1 MDLRVSVKTGKTSRG
16 FTLIELLVVLSILG
30 IVTAIALPKIIA
42 ARSSQRRSQCANNQH
57 LIGLAFL
64 QFVDTTNVFPNAAT
78 YGEIPGVK
86 TAAAVNKSII
96 NYAFL
101 NNSAN
106 FGTFI
111 PANPAKGLPTDIGPL
126 YSWVVDLLPYLDAQ
140 SLYNDY
146 NRSRV
151 YWDNGRTGDD
161 PSRPTNLTI
170 ASTSLPIL
178 SCPEDTTL
186 LKDGGNLSYVV
197 NGGFSRWHG
206 IPYGWIG
213 SQTGGATGNTLDWAP
228 LDVPKK
234 TGMFFL
240 GTMGGRTAWDN
251 RPQLSSIVDGSSTT
265 VMLSENCLAGASPG
279 NAYSGKIVTNWAT
292 AHPNFV
298 MFMASD
304 NVCNNG
310 LCTKTTDL
318 TPTLRH
324 HRWGRLGSREP
335 TGNVREHQLRLVL
348 TDEGSFPYPFSN
360 HAGGVIVTMCDGSAK
375 FIKTDID
382 GTVWSKL
389 ITPAGQTLPSQF
401 NQLPLSPGDF

>member
-1 MDLRVSVKTGKTSRG
+1 MDLRASVETGKTSRG
-16 FTLIELLVVLSILG
+16 FTLFELLVVVSIVG
-30 IVTAIALPKIIA
+30 VTMAIALPSILK
-42 ARSSQRRSQCANNQH
+42 ARSSQRRAQCANNQH

-78 YGEIPGVK
+78 YGEVPGVK
-86 TAAAVNKSII
+86 TAEAVNASII

-111 PANPAKGLPTDIGPL
+111 PANPAKGLLTDIGPL

-178 SCPEDTTL
+178 TCLEDTTL

-251 RPQLSSIVDGSSTT
+251 HPQRRSIVDGSSTT

-279 NAYSGKIVTNWAT
+279 NTYSGKVVTNWAT

-310 LCTKTTDL
+310 LCTKTNDL
-318 TPTLRH
+318 TPTR
-324 HRWGRLGSREP
+324 GTSDGSGWARANQPATFESINY
-335 TGNVREHQLRLVL
+335 GSSL
-348 TDEGSFPYPFSN
+348 TDEGSFPYPCSN
-360 HAGGVIVTMCDGSAK
+360 HADGVIVTMCDGSAK
-375 FIKTDID
+375 FIKSNID

-389 ITPAGQTLPSQF
+389 ITPAGQTLPTQF
-401 NQLPLSPGDF
+401 NQLPLRSDDF

>member
-16 FTLIELLVVLSILG
+16 FTLVELLVVVSIVG
-30 IVTAIALPKIIA
+30 VTVAIALPSINK
-42 ARSSQRRSQCANNQH
+42 ARGSARRSQCANSQRQ
-57 LIGLAFL
+57 IGRAFL
-64 QFVDTTNVFPNAAT
+64 GFVDTYSVFPNAAT

-106 FGTFI
+106 FGTYI
-111 PANPAKGLPTDIGPL
+111 AANPAKGLLTDIGPL

-170 ASTSLPIL
+170 ASTSLPVL

-213 SQTGGATGNTLDWAP
+213 SQAGGATGNTLDWAS

-240 GTMGGRTAWDN
+240 GTMGGQTAWDN
-251 RPQLSSIVDGSSTT
+251 RPHIDSIVDGTSTT

-279 NAYSGKIVTNWAT
+279 NAYSGNIVTNWAT

-318 TPTLRH
+318 TPTIGTTDGAG
-324 HRWGRLGSREP
+324 WAREP
-335 TGNVREHQLRLVL
+335 TGNVREHQLRLVAYRRGL
-348 TDEGSFPYPFSN
+348 VS
-360 HAGGVIVTMCDGSAK
+360 
-375 FIKTDID
+375 
-382 GTVWSKL
+382 
-389 ITPAGQTLPSQF
+389 
-401 NQLPLSPGDF
+401 LPLQQPCWRSDSDHVRRLGEVHQVRH